1 MAMTNSDLL
10 ALAMPLIA
18 VAAVSLAGVLIAFQI
33 KHDRPRRSTAPSRGV
48 AGTLSEVGP
57 GLFRFQPDA
66 DTASSAT
73 LHNRIEKETAGH

>member
-33 KHDRPRRSTAPSRGV
+33 KHDRHRRSRAPSRGV

-66 DTASSAT
+66 DTASPAT
-73 LHNRIEKETAGH
+73 LQNRIEKETAGH